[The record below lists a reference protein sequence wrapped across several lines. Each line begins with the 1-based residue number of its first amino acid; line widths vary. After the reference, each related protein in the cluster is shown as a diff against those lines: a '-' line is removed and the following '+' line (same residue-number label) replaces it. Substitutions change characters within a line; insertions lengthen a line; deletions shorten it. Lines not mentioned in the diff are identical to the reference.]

1 MADPDPPRN
10 SIDKAS
16 KPTLPSNDGDGAR
29 ETTSKG
35 ESATPDGHGAG
46 FHFDL
51 DDALTPDPG
60 SEDMFIVQDNKFAY
74 SPGQL
79 SKFFNP
85 KSLNAFYAVGG
96 LAGLEKGLRT
106 NREAGLSPDESALDG
121 AVAFEDVAPKDT
133 PKYGHNGNT
142 EPKVQEGNVAA
153 TPAPAHEKG
162 SVFADRKRV
171 FRDNRLPEKKSKTL
185 LELAWITYN
194 DKVLILLTIAAI
206 VSLAL
211 GLYQTFG
218 VEHED
223 GGAKVEW
230 VEGVAIMVA
239 IIIVV
244 VVGTLNDW
252 QMERQFNKLNAKRDD
267 RTVKVIRAGKSVEIS
282 IFDIMVGDVMHLFA
296 GDMVPV
302 DGIFIGGHGV
312 KCDESSATGESDLL
326 KKTAADEVFAVLQKI
341 AEGGEVPAK
350 IDKLDP
356 FIISGS
362 KVNEGTGTFL
372 VTAVGVNSCY
382 GRTMMSLQT
391 EQEDTPLQK
400 KLNTL
405 ADNIAKFGGGAA
417 LLLFVVLFIKFCAGL
432 PTNDG
437 TPDQKGQTFLRL
449 FITSVTV
456 VVVAVPEGLP
466 LAVTLALAFATT
478 RMMRDN
484 NLVRVLK
491 ACETMGNATTVCSDK
506 TGTLTQNKMTVV
518 ATTLGKTISF
528 GGTDAPLDEEA
539 KFDTEKSAPNTIP
552 NVSIADFAKALS
564 TTVKKLIVQANAVNS
579 TAFEGD
585 VEGEKTFIGSKTEV
599 ALLTFSR
606 DHLGSAPLQ
615 EERSNANVV
624 QVVPFDS
631 AVKYMATVVKLEDGK
646 FRAYVKGASEILLGK
661 CTKVIADPS
670 SDELTTTDLG
680 EDDKE
685 MFSQT
690 ITSYAGQTL
699 RTIGSSYRDF
709 DSWPP
714 PELAGETE
722 LTAAKF
728 DKVHTDMTL
737 VAIFGIKDPLR
748 ESVKGAIQDCK
759 RAGVKVRMVT
769 GDNILTGRAIAKEC
783 GIYNPQDGGIAM
795 EGPVFRRKTK
805 EELYALVPKLE
816 VLARSSPEDKRIL
829 VETLKELGE
838 TVAVT
843 GDGTNDAPALKK
855 ADIGF
860 AMGIA
865 GTEVAK
871 EAAEIILMDDNFAS
885 IIKGISWGRA
895 VNDAVRKFLQFQ
907 LTVNVT
913 AVVLTFVSAVASSEE
928 ESVLN
933 AVQLLWVNLIMDT
946 FAALALATDPPA
958 PSILDRAPDKKSAPL
973 ISTRMGKMII
983 GQAICQLAIT
993 IVLNFA
999 GPTLL
1004 DYDMSNKDEAKHL
1017 ATLIFNT
1024 FVWLQIFN
1032 ALNNRRLDNR
1042 LNFFEGITKN
1052 TFFIIIIFIM
1062 IGGQVLIIFVGGEAF
1077 KITPLDGKEWG
1088 LSVGLGAISIPWG
1101 MVIRKFPD
1109 SWAEAMT
1116 PNFSK
1121 LKFWGK
1127 KKKAK
1132 SDDAA
1137 KITSGSSAEQGQAS
1151 EPKDK
1156 DVSSDSDDNE
1166 RKFMPPLRTLTSIRG
1181 NRARVHQSRL
1191 GQYMHDTKAK
1201 VKGKV
1206 SSRVDLPGT
1215 AGGGLMGR
1223 STV

>member
-1 MADPDPPRN
+1 MADPDPPTRK

-16 KPTLPSNDGDGAR
+16 KPATPSNDSDGPR
-29 ETTSKG
+29 ETASKG
-35 ESATPDGHGAG
+35 ESAKANGHGAG

-60 SEDMFIVQDNKFAY
+60 SEDMFIIHDNKFAY

-79 SKFFNP
+79 SKTLNP
-85 KSLNAFYAVGG
+85 KSLNAFYALGG

-106 NREAGLSPDESALDG
+106 NRDTGLSPDESALDG
-121 AVAFEDVAPKDT
+121 TVEFEDVAPKGT
-133 PKYGHNGNT
+133 PKYGHHGNT
-142 EPKVQEGNVAA
+142 EPEVQEGNVAA
-153 TPAPAHEKG
+153 TTAPTHEKG
-162 SVFADRKRV
+162 SAFADRKRI

-194 DKVLILLTIAAI
+194 DKVLILLTFAAVI
-206 VSLAL
+206 SLAL

-218 VEHED
+218 VKHD
-223 GGAKVEW
+223 GAKVEW

-239 IIIVV
+239 IVIVV

-267 RTVKVIRAGKSVEIS
+267 RTVKVIRAGKSVEVS
-282 IFDIMVGDVMHLFA
+282 VYDIMVGDVMHLFA
-296 GDMVPV
+296 GDMIPV
-302 DGIFIGGHGV
+302 DGIFINGHGV

-341 AEGGEVPAK
+341 AEGGQVPAN

-391 EQEDTPLQK
+391 DQEDTPLQK
-400 KLNTL
+400 KLNVL
-405 ADNIAKFGGGAA
+405 ADNIAWFGGGAA

-432 PTNDG
+432 PTNNG
-437 TPDQKGQTFLRL
+437 TPDEKGQQFLRL

-518 ATTLGKTISF
+518 ATTLGKSISF

-539 KFDTEKSAPNTIP
+539 KFDTEKSAPNVIP
-552 NVSIADFAKALS
+552 NVPIADFVKGLS
-564 TTVKKLIVQANAVNS
+564 NTTKRLIIQSNAVNS

-585 VEGEKTFIGSKTEV
+585 ADGEKTFIGSKTEV
-599 ALLTFSR
+599 ALLTLSR
-606 DHLGSAPLQ
+606 DHLGSGPVQ

-624 QVVPFDS
+624 QVLPFDS
-631 AVKYMATVVKLEDGK
+631 AVKFMATVVQLENGK

-670 SDELTTTDLG
+670 SEELTTADLT
-680 EDDKE
+680 EEDKE

-714 PELAGETE
+714 PELAGETD

-728 DKVHTDMTL
+728 DMLHNNMTL

-748 ESVKGAIQDCK
+748 ETVKGAIQDCK

-805 EELYALVPKLE
+805 EELHALVPKLE
-816 VLARSSPEDKRIL
+816 VLARSSPEDKRVL
-829 VETLKELGE
+829 VETLKDLGE

-913 AVVLTFVSAVASSEE
+913 AVVLTFVSAVASDKE

-993 IVLNFA
+993 LVLNFG

-1004 DYDMSNKDEAKHL
+1004 DYDMTNEDDAIHL

-1042 LNFFEGITKN
+1042 LNIFEGITKN
-1052 TFFIIIIFIM
+1052 KFFIIIMFIM
-1062 IGGQVLIIFVGGEAF
+1062 VGGQILIIFVGKEAF
-1077 KITPLDGKEWG
+1077 KIKPLDGKEWG
-1088 LSVGLGAISIPWG
+1088 LSIGLGAISIPWG

-1109 SWAEAMT
+1109 HWAEAMT
-1116 PNFSK
+1116 PDLSK

-1127 KKKAK
+1127 KKKANNK
-1132 SDDAA
+1132 DDPE
-1137 KITSGSSAEQGQAS
+1137 KIISGTSAEDGKQPV
-1151 EPKDK
+1151 PKDK
-1156 DVSSDSDDNE
+1156 DVSSDSDESE
-1166 RKFMPPLRTLTSIRG
+1166 RQFGPPLRVMTSIRG

-1191 GQYMHDTKAK
+1191 GQALHDTKVK
-1201 VKGKV
+1201 VKDRV
-1206 SSRVDLPGT
+1206 SSKVDVSGT